1 MENLIEKEGKVMKKI
16 AVLLLVLA
24 LSLTSAAYAQ
34 SFTGKVLAVQDSDN
48 ITIMNNG
55 SAVSV
60 RLYCIACP
68 AQGQDYSPQAIK
80 YLQDLMVG
88 QNADVQVKWQDYSK
102 HQVSK
107 VKINGNDVGAQIAG
121 AGLAWYDDRV
131 YQDGEVSAGEIQ
143 AQSQKLCI
151 WSQPNPV
158 APWEFLTQKRGIV
171 PTQSKTIGNI
181 SGQGYSAPAANQDL
195 DAGTSWENNAQP
207 LSSGPD
213 YWGGGYYPGVYGGGA
228 YNRAATA
235 AQSARG
241 SVSRGGGGRR

>member
-1 MENLIEKEGKVMKKI
+1 MKKI

-131 YQDGEVSAGEIQ
+131 YQDGEVSAGRDTGTITEALHMVA
-143 AQSQKLCI
+143 AQPGGSVGISDTEERYCSHSIKNDREYQRPGLQRSGCQSGSRCRHILGKQRAASELR
-151 WSQPNPV
+151 SR
-158 APWEFLTQKRGIV
+158 LLGRGI
-171 PTQSKTIGNI
+171 
-181 SGQGYSAPAANQDL
+181 L
-195 DAGTSWENNAQP
+195 SWC
-207 LSSGPD
+207 L
-213 YWGGGYYPGVYGGGA
+213 W
-228 YNRAATA
+228 
-235 AQSARG
+235 
-241 SVSRGGGGRR
+241 RRSI